1 MYDFDFSGCGTS
13 EDSMQNGAQHQSE
26 LTMLGDFRSLYS
38 QRQSGDFGTGH
49 SQYQTWDGLSQTSA
63 PFSFTFPPLNINWD
77 DPTLYAQLPPL
88 NNFLEATDNPGQCHT
103 ENDISQL
110 ENLQVAGHMTQ
121 DSQPANGPAQ
131 HHAISQPPESLAQ
144 WHTEHVQGNTN
155 TQDALVGA
163 ATGLA
168 SDANNSSW
176 AARNP
181 NRPIIEPRVP
191 LNPAQKARQRKE
203 SEEALHSS
211 IRQLLAEQAQRMNE
225 IALEHGVSVE
235 KVKKLMGGTKHYT
248 ASRSAQLEN
257 ALMHAKAEEV
267 NKDLPWGAK
276 YTPGEIR
283 QMVKD
288 NRNMQNLTEEEK
300 KELVDKLSEHR
311 ALRNMS
317 VRATNMVAMRDVQ
330 STLDTI
336 FKMLD
341 GLAVRTGIYA
351 CLFTS
356 RGHVY
361 DTTQATWFG
370 TNNIMDFWEDV
381 LQVEA
386 NEIIWKLEQWAC
398 MIGRNIDEC
407 ETVQN
412 MQRVCTR
419 LLNSGLRTLAKRRDI
434 RINYTNFDTAIKEKL
449 SIDIKGWPEG
459 VVFQSPTSVNDLPA
473 LLKLRGALKDGSCH
487 WFRMTPHQR
496 DEFHALLDACHK
508 RGEKGKENA
517 PPRKRARAPGS
528 SAQAPKSAEFID
540 SSEEEESSEDKV

>member
-1 MYDFDFSGCGTS
+1 
-13 EDSMQNGAQHQSE
+13 
-26 LTMLGDFRSLYS
+26 
-38 QRQSGDFGTGH
+38 
-49 SQYQTWDGLSQTSA
+49 
-63 PFSFTFPPLNINWD
+63 
-77 DPTLYAQLPPL
+77 
-88 NNFLEATDNPGQCHT
+88 
-103 ENDISQL
+103 
-110 ENLQVAGHMTQ
+110 MTQ
-121 DSQPANGPAQ
+121 DSQPADGPAQ
-131 HHAISQPPESLAQ
+131 CHANSQPPESLAQ
-144 WHTEHVQGNTN
+144 RHTEHVQGNTN

-191 LNPAQKARQRKE
+191 LNPAQKARANAQRASRKISSLQRKE

-267 NKDLPWGAK
+267 NRDLPRGAK

-288 NRNMQNLTEEEK
+288 DRNMQDLTEEEK
-300 KELVDKLSEHR
+300 KELVDKLNEHR

-317 VRATNMVAMRDVQ
+317 VRATNTAAMRDVQ

-351 CLFTS
+351 CLFAS

-361 DTTQATWFG
+361 DTAQATWFG
-370 TNNIMDFWEDV
+370 TDNIMDFWEDV

-386 NEIIWKLEQWAC
+386 DEITRKLEQWAC
-398 MIGRNIDEC
+398 MIGRNIDER

-419 LLNSGLRTLAKRRDI
+419 LLNSGLRTIAKRRDI
-434 RINYTNFDTAIKEKL
+434 RINYANFDTAIKEKL

-459 VVFQSPTSVNDLPA
+459 VVFQSPTSVNDLHA

-487 WFRMTPHQR
+487 WFRMTPRQR
-496 DEFHALLDACHK
+496 DEFHALLDARHK
-508 RGEKGKENA
+508 RGEKVGKQRKKRADAGVPRKRKGKENA

-540 SSEEEESSEDKV
+540 SSEEEESSEDEV